1 MAGGSSGVSREVF
14 EGSEF
19 DWFAVDG
26 HGCVGHFSSTGF
38 GPVPVAIL
46 ARVDELR
53 DLYSRVLGSPIVGDA
68 TGHMPGLI
76 DDWLE
81 MARRG
86 LFSYDWQHW
95 SGPYHWA
102 ATPSVLVRVDDLPA
116 QLRKAVCVVEWPD
129 VRFASLP
136 SIRPEELCPCD

>member
-1 MAGGSSGVSREVF
+1 MWALLLSTRSAGRSAGLGHSAARGTGGVSRVVF

-26 HGCVGHFSSTGF
+26 YGYVGHFSSAGF

-46 ARVDELR
+46 AHFEELR
-53 DLYSRVLGSPIVGDA
+53 DLDSRMRGSPIVGEA
-68 TGHMPGLI
+68 TGHLPGLI

-86 LFSYDWQHW
+86 LFSY
-95 SGPYHWA
+95 
-102 ATPSVLVRVDDLPA
+102 
-116 QLRKAVCVVEWPD
+116 
-129 VRFASLP
+129 
-136 SIRPEELCPCD
+136 